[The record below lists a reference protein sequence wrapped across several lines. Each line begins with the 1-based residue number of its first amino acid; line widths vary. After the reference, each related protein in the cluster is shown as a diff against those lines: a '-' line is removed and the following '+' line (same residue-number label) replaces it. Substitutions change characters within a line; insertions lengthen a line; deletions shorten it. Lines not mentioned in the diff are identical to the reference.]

1 MVVAGGPWWWSWWS
15 WWSVVVVV
23 VVVGGSVVVVVVVGG
38 GGRVVLVVVVVVVFF
53 PPEPPTFVFEGEK
66 VNSAAAQ
73 SCGWAATTTSR
84 PGRVLKLQTATG
96 GPVSR
101 QANAGSVVVRR
112 VSVPRYCAVPS
123 AVGELVGDSGTAPPF
138 QTPMVM

>member
-1 MVVAGGPWWWSWWS
+1 VFVVGGAVVVVVVGATVVVVVVGATVVVVVVVGGVGLV
-15 WWSVVVVV
+15 VVVVV
-23 VVVGGSVVVVVVVGG
+23 VVVGG
-38 GGRVVLVVVVVVVFF
+38 VFF
-53 PPEPPTFVFEGEK
+53 PPEPPTFAFVGEK

-84 PGRVLKLQTATG
+84 PGSALKLQTATG

-101 QANAGSVVVRR
+101 HANAGSVVVSRLN
-112 VSVPRYCAVPS
+112 VPRYCAVPS
-123 AVGELVGDSGTAPPF
+123 AVGETIGDSGTAPPF